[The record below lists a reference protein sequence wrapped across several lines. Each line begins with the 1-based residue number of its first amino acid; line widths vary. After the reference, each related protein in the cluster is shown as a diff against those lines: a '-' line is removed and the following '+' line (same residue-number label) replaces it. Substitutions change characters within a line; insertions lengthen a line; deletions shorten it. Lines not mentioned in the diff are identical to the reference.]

1 MKLITVP
8 YVVGLLLG
16 VFALVFGMSANFTNF
31 GNLKFFLDGAS
42 FAVVY
47 ILTVGTLLI
56 VCRGSFISSVT
67 SIWKRDIDNQTL
79 DRSIQFWKAAKR
91 YAIAYGFIGALIGMV
106 FTLNAFG
113 DDDLGGVG
121 PARSFVLLTVL
132 YGLILGY
139 LVFDP
144 IACLLEARKGVAE
157 P

>member
-16 VFALVFGMSANFTNF
+16 VWALVFGMSANLTNF
-31 GNLKFFLDGAS
+31 DTLKFFLDPAS
-42 FAVVY
+42 FAVVFV
-47 ILTVGTLLI
+47 LTVGTLLMGFQ
-56 VCRGSFISSVT
+56 GSFISSVT
-67 SIWKRDIDNQTL
+67 SIWKRDIDDQTL

-91 YAIAYGFIGALIGMV
+91 YAIAYGFIGTVMGMV
-106 FTLNAFG
+106 LILNAMG
-113 DDDLGGVG
+113 DDPGRQILPLSIAV
-121 PARSFVLLTVL
+121 LTVY

-144 IACLLEARKGVAE
+144 IACLLEARKGVSE

>member
-16 VFALVFGMSANFTNF
+16 VWALVFGMSANLTNF
-31 GNLKFFLDGAS
+31 DTLKFFLDPAS
-42 FAVVY
+42 FAVVFV
-47 ILTVGTLLI
+47 LTVGTLLMGFQ
-56 VCRGSFISSVT
+56 GSFISSVT
-67 SIWKRDIDNQTL
+67 STWKRGIDDQTL

-91 YAIAYGFIGALIGMV
+91 YAIAYGFIGTVMGMV
-106 FTLNAFG
+106 LILNAMG
-113 DDDLGGVG
+113 DDPGRQILPLSIAV
-121 PARSFVLLTVL
+121 LTVY

-144 IACLLEARKGVAE
+144 IACLLEARKGVSE

>member
-42 FAVVY
+42 FAVVC

-56 VCRGSFISSVT
+56 VYRGSFISSVT
-67 SIWKRDIDNQTL
+67 STWKRDIDNQTL

-91 YAIAYGFIGALIGMV
+91 YAIAYGFIGTVMGMV
-106 FTLNAFG
+106 LILNAMG
-113 DDDLGGVG
+113 DDPGRQILPLSIAV
-121 PARSFVLLTVL
+121 LTVY

-139 LVFDP
+139 LVFAP
-144 IACLLEARKGVAE
+144 IACLLEARKGVSE

>member
-31 GNLKFFLDGAS
+31 DTLKFFLDGAS
-42 FAVVY
+42 FAVVFV
-47 ILTVGTLLI
+47 LTVGTLLMGFQ
-56 VCRGSFISSVT
+56 GSFISSVT
-67 SIWKRDIDNQTL
+67 SIWKRDIDDQTL

-91 YAIAYGFIGALIGMV
+91 YAIAYGFIGTVMGIVLI
-106 FTLNAFG
+106 LNAMG
-113 DDDLGGVG
+113 DDPGRQILPLSIAV
-121 PARSFVLLTVL
+121 LTVY

>member
-16 VFALVFGMSANFTNF
+16 VFALVFGMSANLTNF
-31 GNLKFFLDGAS
+31 DTLKFFLDPAS
-42 FAVVY
+42 FAVVFV
-47 ILTVGTLLI
+47 LTVGTLLMGFQ
-56 VCRGSFISSVT
+56 GSFISSVT
-67 SIWKRDIDNQTL
+67 SIWKRDIDDQTL

-91 YAIAYGFIGALIGMV
+91 YAIAYGFIGTVMGMV
-106 FTLNAFG
+106 LILNAMG
-113 DDDLGGVG
+113 DDPGRQILPLSIAV
-121 PARSFVLLTVL
+121 LTVY

-144 IACLLEARKGVAE
+144 IACLLEARKGVSE

>member
-16 VFALVFGMSANFTNF
+16 VFALVFGMSANLTNF
-31 GNLKFFLDGAS
+31 DTLKFFLDPAS
-42 FAVVY
+42 FAVVFV
-47 ILTVGTLLI
+47 LTVGTLLMGFQ
-56 VCRGSFISSVT
+56 GSFISSVT
-67 SIWKRDIDNQTL
+67 SIWKRDIDDQTL

-91 YAIAYGFIGALIGMV
+91 YAIAYGFIGTVMGMV
-106 FTLNAFG
+106 LILNAMG
-113 DDDLGGVG
+113 DDPGRQILPLSIAV
-121 PARSFVLLTVL
+121 LTVY